1 MDEKV
6 RNAILKVALGCS
18 VEEVTEEY
26 GVTAEAQVNR
36 RADGEF
42 SYEKI
47 LIKITDFGING
58 QDEHIHISEEIERAL
73 ESHYGC
79 DAEVT

>member
-1 MDEKV
+1 M
-6 RNAILKVALGCS
+6 
-18 VEEVTEEY
+18 
-26 GVTAEAQVNR
+26 TAEVQVNR

-47 LIKITDFGING
+47 LIKITDFGIIG
-58 QDEHIHISEEIERAL
+58 QDEHIHISEEIEKML
-73 ESHYGC
+73 EARYSC